1 MKQVEINGKK
11 YNFKYTIRALF
22 VFESIT
28 GKSFEVKNLFDNYVF
43 LYSILIANNPD
54 NTLLFDDFINALD
67 EEPKIYQQL
76 NDILNEHNKMQEV
89 LSGGEDEAEDGQGE
103 KKN

>member
-1 MKQVEINGKK
+1 MKTVKIKGKK

-22 VFESIT
+22 VFEAIT
-28 GKSFEVKNLFDNYVF
+28 NKQFQISNLFDNYVF
-43 LYSILIANNPD
+43 LYSILVANNPD

-67 EEPKIYQQL
+67 EDPKIYEQL
-76 NDILNEHNKMQEV
+76 NSILNEHNKMQEV
-89 LSGGEDEAEDGQGE
+89 LDGGNKNEDEDNNE

>member
-1 MKQVEINGKK
+1 MKTIKIKGKK

-28 GKSFEVKNLFDNYVF
+28 GKAFEIKNLFDNYVF

-54 NTLLFDDFINALD
+54 KTMLFDDFINALD
-67 EEPKIYQQL
+67 DDPKIYQQL
-76 NDILNEHNKMQEV
+76 NDILNEHNQMQEV
-89 LSGGEDEAEDGQGE
+89 LEGGTKEDQEGE

>member
-1 MKQVEINGKK
+1 MKQIEINGKQ

-28 GKSFEVKNLFDNYVF
+28 GKAFEIKNLFDNYVF

-67 EEPKIYQQL
+67 EDPKIYLQL
-76 NDILNEHNKMQEV
+76 NDLLTEHNKMQEV
-89 LSGGEDEAEDGQGE
+89 LSGKEEDEKSEV
-103 KKN
+103 KKK